1 MPFQQTMNFARTFLA
16 LQHREWAEYYLD
28 YNGLKL
34 ILLEREGENGNNHNN
49 DPTTK
54 VVLSSDTE
62 QVSLIHKITITNTS
76 TTEKFLQELYGQVHR
91 ITLFVVKEQGE
102 VADDLMG
109 TRQKQESML
118 LQASG
123 SISVTVVE
131 KLLKNLRDQYNKLGA
146 KLLHLIQ
153 FVDWNV
159 NAITRL
165 LKKHDKR
172 VKSSQRA
179 YEAFLVGEKSRS
191 AIMMTSLR
199 QESTLDALC
208 ISLQSAY
215 REFHKLRQEHFG
227 VPALPPSTL
236 GPSGAILTPRLN
248 SAAFL
253 SGSVNLTPLLTRRI
267 KSTRARTKS
276 EGNIERPAPSGQTLL
291 DQMNVKGKQLTN
303 KTAEESWTKIECTN
317 FNLDKDDFIM
327 AQIYSARRTFQQNNA
342 VMNML
347 AATSLGFEEAPP
359 DIILPGQDQDIKAE
373 YERAAALAAF
383 QRSHRISGIL
393 NFVSSF
399 IYMANYL
406 IVVPTV
412 VTYSQKLGADPALS
426 SAIIGMTPFATI
438 FSTIVYSYWTSFSYR
453 TPLLVAALL
462 NVVGNCVYALGGP
475 CNSMKMVLLGRL
487 LCGSGSCRPI
497 NRRYIAD
504 AYSTADR
511 TAASAHFV
519 AVGCFGMALG
529 PFMGSVLHRF
539 SATSTSPYWQV
550 ENAPG
555 WFMAVVWSVYVV
567 FHLLFFVDPPK
578 EDLASDTTKTQT
590 KQGGEAKPLLSYQM
604 EEQKAKELEEI
615 ENRVP
620 IWKNAAVMVNFF
632 YLLCRKIAYGMRQ

>member
-76 TTEKFLQELYGQVHR
+76 TTEKFLQELYRQVHR

-102 VADDLMG
+102 VADDLMD
-109 TRQKQESML
+109 TRQKQESMV

-123 SISVTVVE
+123 SISVTAVE

-253 SGSVNLTPLLTRRI
+253 SGSVNLTPLLTGRR

-276 EGNIERPAPSGQTLL
+276 EGNVERPAPSGQTLL

-475 CNSMKMVLLGRL
+475 CNSMK
-487 LCGSGSCRPI
+487 
-497 NRRYIAD
+497 
-504 AYSTADR
+504 
-511 TAASAHFV
+511 
-519 AVGCFGMALG
+519 
-529 PFMGSVLHRF
+529 
-539 SATSTSPYWQV
+539 
-550 ENAPG
+550 
-555 WFMAVVWSVYVV
+555 
-567 FHLLFFVDPPK
+567 
-578 EDLASDTTKTQT
+578 
-590 KQGGEAKPLLSYQM
+590 
-604 EEQKAKELEEI
+604 
-615 ENRVP
+615 
-620 IWKNAAVMVNFF
+620 
-632 YLLCRKIAYGMRQ
+632 